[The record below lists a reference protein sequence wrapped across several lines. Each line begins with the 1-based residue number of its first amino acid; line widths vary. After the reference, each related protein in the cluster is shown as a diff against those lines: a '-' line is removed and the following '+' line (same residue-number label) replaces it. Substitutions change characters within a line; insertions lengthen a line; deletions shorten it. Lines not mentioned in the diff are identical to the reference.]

1 MLMLA
6 LAHPSPPAAWPACPC
21 GRRAEAIRQGVGEV
35 LARLAELGVDTGAIW
50 TAASRLPANSEL
62 ALGAAAELL
71 ASVQGGGQ
79 GHGRRVVALAV
90 SLAQAAG
97 LSPEQVRAVRWGAA
111 LHDLG
116 KVRVPR
122 EVLDKPGPL
131 TGEERAVVQ
140 GHAAWGA
147 ELLAPLPLPAAAVA
161 AVRHHHERWDGGGY
175 PCGLRSRRIPLAARI
190 VAVADV
196 FDALISARPYKPAWC
211 EREAARVILRG
222 AGSQLDPRLAR
233 LFVREVLGF
242 RDLLP

>member
-1 MLMLA
+1 MLA
-6 LAHPSPPAAWPACPC
+6 LAPPSPPAAWPACPC
-21 GRRAEAIRQGVGEV
+21 GLRAGAIRQGAGEV
-35 LARLAELGVDTGAIW
+35 LARLAELGVDTEATW
-50 TAASRLPANSEL
+50 AAANRLSAHSDL
-62 ALGAAAELL
+62 ALDTAVELL

-79 GHGRRVVALAV
+79 GHGRRVVELAV
-90 SLAQAAG
+90 SLAEAAG
-97 LSPEQVRAVRWGAA
+97 LSSEEVRAVRWGAA

-131 TGEERAVVQ
+131 TGEERTLVQ

-147 ELLAPLPLPAAAVA
+147 ELLTPLPLPAAAVA

-175 PCGLRSRRIPLAARI
+175 PRGLRCRRIPLAARI
-190 VAVADV
+190 VAIADV

-211 EREAARVILRG
+211 ECEAARVILRG
-222 AGSQLDPRLAR
+222 AGSQFDPRLAR

-242 RDLLP
+242 RDLRP

>member
-1 MLMLA
+1 MLMPA
-6 LAHPSPPAAWPACPC
+6 LSHPAPPAACPACPR
-21 GRRAEAIRQGVGEV
+21 GRRAQAVHRELRDV
-35 LARLAELGVDTGAIW
+35 LARLAELGVDTGAVW
-50 TAASRLPANSEL
+50 TAAGRLPATSEL
-62 ALGAAAELL
+62 VLDTAVELL
-71 ASVQGGGQ
+71 ASVQDGGR

-97 LSPEQVRAVRWGAA
+97 LSAEQVRAVRWGAA

-122 EVLDKPGPL
+122 EVLNKPGPL
-131 TGEERAVVQ
+131 TGDERALVQ

-147 ELLAPLPLPAAAVA
+147 DLLAPLPLPAAAVA

-175 PCGLRSRRIPLAARI
+175 PRGLRCRRIPLAARI
-190 VAVADV
+190 VAIADV

-222 AGSQLDPRLAR
+222 AGSQFDPRLAH

-242 RDLLP
+242 GDLAG

>member
-6 LAHPSPPAAWPACPC
+6 LASPTSPAVRPACPC
-21 GRRAEAIRQGVGEV
+21 GVRDDGVRRGVGEV
-35 LARLAELGVDTGAIW
+35 LARLAELGVETGAVW
-50 TAASRLPANSEL
+50 
-62 ALGAAAELL
+62 AAAHRQPAAPELGLDAAVELL
-71 ASVQGGGQ
+71 ASVQGGGR

-90 SLAQAAG
+90 SLAEAAG
-97 LSPEQVRAVRWGAA
+97 LSAEQVRAVRWGAA

-131 TGEERAVVQ
+131 TGEERALVQ

-147 ELLAPLPLPAAAVA
+147 ELLAPLPLPAASVA

-175 PCGLRSRRIPLAARI
+175 PRGLRCRRIPLAARI
-190 VAVADV
+190 VAIADV

-222 AGSQLDPRLAR
+222 AGSQFDPRLAR